1 MDSYPDFLHK
11 MTVVVLQK
19 LNSAEKKDSYE
30 TEDESSWDNVE
41 LGDYTTQTIEDET
54 YHDINREHVSLFP
67 LFKNKVE
74 GQEPGENAT
83 LSYDQNDGF
92 YFEYY
97 EDAGANNFLHEIHD
111 PQHLENAETSLSKHS
126 SVFHW
131 TDLSLEKKSC
141 PYCPATFET
150 GVGLSNH
157 VRGHLHRAG
166 LSYEARHVVSPE
178 QIATSD
184 KMQHFKRTGTGT
196 PVKRVRKGKFSYGS
210 FELMYRYWKS
220 KDLKAL
226 LKFDLY

>member
-1 MDSYPDFLHK
+1 MVLVEGEDLDSYPDFLHK

-41 LGDYTTQTIEDET
+41 LSDYTTQTIEDET
-54 YHDINREHVSLFP
+54 YHDINQEHVNLFP
-67 LFKNKVE
+67 LFKSKVE
-74 GQEPGENAT
+74 GQQSAENAT

-97 EDAGANNFLHEIHD
+97 EDGGANNFLHEIHD
-111 PQHLENAETSLSKHS
+111 PQHLENAESALSKHS

-196 PVKRVRKGKFSYGS
+196 PVKRVRKGKFSRG
-210 FELMYRYWKS
+210 
-220 KDLKAL
+220 
-226 LKFDLY
+226 